1 MKVNHQGYLKNYGW
15 VWYDRRAVS
24 NILCLHNMKK
34 KYKVTYDSG
43 SGDTFVVHKK
53 THLLQFV
60 SNSNGLYYHDTDNRQ
75 ITLLDEN
82 KVTQQE

>member
-1 MKVNHQGYLKNYGW
+1 
-15 VWYDRRAVS
+15 
-24 NILCLHNMKK
+24 MKK

-60 SNSNGLYYHDTDNRQ
+60 SNNNGLYYHDTNNRQ
-75 ITLLDEN
+75 IASLNED
-82 KVTQQE
+82 KVTKQE